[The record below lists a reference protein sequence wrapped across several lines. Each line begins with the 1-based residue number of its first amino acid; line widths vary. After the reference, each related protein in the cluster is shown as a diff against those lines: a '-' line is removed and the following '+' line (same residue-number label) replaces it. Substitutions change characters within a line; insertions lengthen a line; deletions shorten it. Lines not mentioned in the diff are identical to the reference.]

1 MKITQANVQLLLPDA
16 LDRLAFSLGEN
27 SDCTLQYYNL
37 GAMISRAVIEAA
49 SNQFCELESGAEV
62 ETLTQVESQIADGL
76 VAGVNSFSSE
86 YGVEVLAHSKKDCYG
101 GYFQ

>member
-1 MKITQANVQLLLPDA
+1 MPKV
-16 LDRLAFSLGEN
+16 
-27 SDCTLQYYNL
+27 
-37 GAMISRAVIEAA
+37 A
-49 SNQFCELESGAEV
+49 SNQFCELEQGAEV
-62 ETLTQVESQIADGL
+62 ETLTRVESQIADGL